1 MENRAFIVFLF
12 AVTILFVGMLSPFF
26 APIFWACA
34 IAIIFYPLKHWLGEK
49 WGDEKSNRIALATLG
64 AALFIVILPFIFLL
78 TIAIQEVQ
86 DVYASF
92 KSGDI
97 DITEYFDNLK
107 NASPMAADQFE
118 RFGITVADL
127 KQRITAGVNQNGK
140 QIAEQTLNLGQIATS
155 FLVSFGIML
164 YIAFFMIRDGEKI
177 KELLVEALPLGDERE
192 RLLFKKFSEVTRAAI
207 KGNLVVAIVQGSIG
221 GIAFWALGIPSAI
234 LWAFAMAFASLI
246 PAVGAALIWAPV
258 AAYFLLVGEYVSGIV
273 LIAVGAGVIG
283 MVDNFL
289 RPILVGRDVKLPDY
303 IILTSTLGG
312 LAMFGLNGFIVG
324 PLIAALFV
332 ASWGIFMRE
341 FSEDYDENR
350 VHGKTDE
357 NKENTNA

>member
-12 AVTILFVGMLSPFF
+12 AVTILFFGMLSPFF

-34 IAIIFYPLKHWLGEK
+34 IAIVFYPVKNWLNEK
-49 WGDEKSNRIALATLG
+49 WGEEKKNRIALMTL
-64 AALFIVILPFIFLL
+64 ASSLFIVVLPLIFLL
-78 TIAIQEVQ
+78 TVAIQETQ
-86 DVYASF
+86 ELYKAY

-97 DITEYFDNLK
+97 DIAVYFENLK
-107 NASPMAADQFE
+107 NSSSFISEQFE
-118 RFGITVADL
+118 RFGITVESIKNDITDL
-127 KQRITAGVNQNGK
+127 FNEKGDL
-140 QIAEQTLNLGQIATS
+140 IAQQTLNIGQVASS
-155 FLVSFGIML
+155 FVISLGIML

-192 RLLFKKFSEVTRAAI
+192 RLLFQKFSEVTRAAI
-207 KGNLVVAIVQGSIG
+207 KGNLIVAIVQGSIG
-221 GIAFWALGIPSAI
+221 GIAFAALGIPSPI

-258 AAYFLLVGEYVSGIV
+258 AAYFLIVGDYISGII

-341 FSEDYDENR
+341 FSDGYAEEKLYGNEKDE
-350 VHGKTDE
+350 
-357 NKENTNA
+357 